1 MSNSYLGID
10 IVENK
15 RINKKKF
22 VNRFLSEKEYEKF
35 LSFSD
40 RKAALNFAI
49 GRWAAKE
56 AIIKATN
63 KLYSI
68 SEIEIFNEENGNP
81 IVFLRK
87 EYNKN
92 CKVSISHE
100 KKYTIAICIMSV

>member
-1 MSNSYLGID
+1 MDNSSLGVD

-15 RINKKKF
+15 RINSKKF
-22 VNRFLSEKEYEKF
+22 IKRFLSEKEYEKF

-40 RKAALNFAI
+40 KKVALNFAR

-68 SEIEIFNEENGNP
+68 REIEIFNEDNGNL

-87 EYNKN
+87 EYNKK

-100 KKYTIAICIMSV
+100 KKYTVAICVMEE